1 MTRRFARWMVIGL
14 FVLGLAFQASPAAA
28 SGSAGIS
35 GSATQGAITWF
46 YYSRYISNPASPG
59 PEVAFNM
66 SGGPSGL
73 ALGIHDCNQGGAG
86 PFYYQYPGT
95 WQPVGFSSGPRSFC
109 LFSYSNSGSG
119 TFSGTL
125 AWD

>member
-35 GSATQGAITWF
+35 GSATQGKVTFF
-46 YYSRYISNPASPG
+46 YSGRSVTNPSSPG
-59 PEVAFNM
+59 PEVAFLM

-73 ALGIHDCNQGGAG
+73 NLGIHDCSGGGAG
-86 PFYYQYPGT
+86 PLYAQYVGT
-95 WQPVGFSSGPRSFC
+95 WQPVAYSSLPFYFC
-109 LFSYSNSGSG
+109 VFSYSTSGSG

-125 AWD
+125 AYD